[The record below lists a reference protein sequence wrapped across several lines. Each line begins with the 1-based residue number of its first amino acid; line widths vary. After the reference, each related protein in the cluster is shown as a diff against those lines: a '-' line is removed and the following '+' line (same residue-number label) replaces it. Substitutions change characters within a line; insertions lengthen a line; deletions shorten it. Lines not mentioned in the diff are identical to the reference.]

1 VDVRL
6 KALERRF
13 QSLSIVRRRP
23 PTEAKGFTMTDILR
37 TAAYGGAGWSPRTEA
52 LRQEIGPV
60 WGACGVD
67 TEWSPLKAVLLHRPG
82 SELEEVADPDAV
94 QMLAPLDISRALEQ
108 HDALA
113 QAYRDAGVVVH
124 YVEPAQTPPPNLI
137 FVADLV
143 FMTPEGAIV
152 GRPASTVRAGE
163 ERWVARRLADL
174 GVPILRSVRGKGT
187 FEGADALWIDPQTA
201 LVATG
206 MRTNA
211 EGAEQVVSLLR
222 EMGVEVIQ
230 AGLPYG
236 AMHLMGTLRFADRD
250 LAIAWP
256 GRVPYAVVDA
266 LRARGY
272 TVLFIPDDREAV
284 HGMSL
289 NFVMLGPRRILM
301 AAGNPVSQ
309 AFYEDVGIACRAV
322 EVDEILKA
330 AGGIGCATGIL
341 ERETSG

>member
-1 VDVRL
+1 M
-6 KALERRF
+6 KSILE
-13 QSLSIVRRRP
+13 
-23 PTEAKGFTMTDILR
+23 
-37 TAAYGGAGWSPRTEA
+37 TAAYGGAGWSPRTA
-52 LRQEIGPV
+52 SSRQEIGPV
-60 WGACGVD
+60 WRMCGVS
-67 TEWSPLKAVLLHRPG
+67 TEWSPLKAVVLHRPG
-82 SELEEVADPDAV
+82 SELEDLADPDAA
-94 QMLAPLDISRALEQ
+94 QMLAPLDAVRAREQ
-108 HDALA
+108 HDDLA
-113 QAYRDAGVVVH
+113 QAYRDAGVTVH
-124 YVEPAQTPPPNLI
+124 YVEPNELPPPNLM
-137 FVADLV
+137 FVADLM

-201 LVATG
+201 LVTTG
-206 MRTNA
+206 IRTNA
-211 EGAEQVVSLLR
+211 EGAAQVASLLQ
-222 EMGVEVIQ
+222 EMGVEVVQ
-230 AGLPYG
+230 VGLPYG

-256 GRVPYAVVDA
+256 GRVSYAAVEA

-272 TVLFIPDDREAV
+272 SVLFIPDEREAV

-289 NFVMLGPRRILM
+289 NFVTLGPRQILM
-301 AAGNPVSQ
+301 AAGNPISQ
-309 AFYEDVGIACRAV
+309 AFYEDAGIACRVV

-341 ERETSG
+341 EREVVR